1 MRLYI
6 IINYPMWLCAGHRRA
21 SVPIP
26 SVNHKELRNR
36 DGRGGERDGGGK
48 EMKFTGASED
58 ADTPMS

>member
-26 SVNHKELRNR
+26 SVNHKELMNR
-36 DGRGGERDGGGK
+36 DGRGEREMVGEK
-48 EMKFTGASED
+48 K
-58 ADTPMS
+58 